1 MASLHSHQ
9 CNSIANQLL
18 TELLAAGWQTAS
30 HIKSAASAC
39 PVTECEQSNVSSQ
52 DRIDHLDP
60 KSQLLQYFGIRQ
72 NILASVEQSLDNL
85 LTPLI
90 GRRLPTP
97 LPAITHQQSMRRYG
111 CSTPDLRYGMEILDC
126 SSIVRDTRFRV
137 FSQVLGQ
144 GGLVRG
150 IRVVGGAAKL
160 SRKGIDELTH
170 LLMQHADVAGMSWFR
185 VQPDGRLWSTFSKN
199 LEPEILQ
206 SLQQAFGAESGDLLL
221 LLADTWTKTCIG
233 LDFLRTRIAREL
245 DLCPHQ
251 EFCLTWLIDDTR
263 KPQHTQATWPESETA
278 EPDRST
284 SATLLTHSN
293 RFLLVANGRE
303 IGRGKTIHA
312 AENASAD
319 SQLDDM
325 TEQFFVTLDVYHLA
339 QTLTALSRQR
349 DNSSMP
355 ATQLAKDLSL
365 YNHF

>member
-1 MASLHSHQ
+1 
-9 CNSIANQLL
+9 
-18 TELLAAGWQTAS
+18 
-30 HIKSAASAC
+30 
-39 PVTECEQSNVSSQ
+39 
-52 DRIDHLDP
+52 
-60 KSQLLQYFGIRQ
+60 
-72 NILASVEQSLDNL
+72 
-85 LTPLI
+85 
-90 GRRLPTP
+90 
-97 LPAITHQQSMRRYG
+97 
-111 CSTPDLRYGMEILDC
+111 
-126 SSIVRDTRFRV
+126 
-137 FSQVLGQ
+137 
-144 GGLVRG
+144 
-150 IRVVGGAAKL
+150 
-160 SRKGIDELTH
+160 
-170 LLMQHADVAGMSWFR
+170 
-185 VQPDGRLWSTFSKN
+185 

-245 DLCPHQ
+245 DLCPNQ